1 MFLLLVLRI
10 ALYAQLLLG
19 LGRYTGLITSRQLW
33 DFHLSLGVLI
43 VVLAIIGWRAQPQ
56 VKADTMR
63 TLARFAPL
71 VVLLLGLAMMTG
83 ALRGAWVTV
92 LHMLLGLVA
101 VGLTDMAYARQRR
114 QLAGSGGSS
123 TR

>member
-43 VVLAIIGWRAQPQ
+43 VVLAIIGWRAQSQ

-92 LHMLLGLVA
+92 LHMLLGLVT
-101 VGLTDMAYARQRR
+101 VGLTDMAYARRRR